1 MALIGV
7 YSRPQIWNIN
17 RCWDSFGRKKSK
29 ISCSS
34 IGVDDELS
42 HVIKF
47 RMSDLSLSDQVSI
60 GHSGKADELVF
71 EATVNDPLSPLYN
84 SNVVLRRLVS
94 SQAKRRGKRAIEVL
108 KRLARRKLLYHSYS
122 MQVHGFVCSS
132 TTDDVDSFTLV
143 HGYHGSFSLRHWLQ
157 QSDWLPTLEATV
169 ALDEES
175 VRRVGDSTIGGPR
188 VSRKL
193 RLIRIL
199 MRDLLIGV
207 NYLHNHG
214 LAHTELRL
222 ENLHVSPVDGHVKV
236 GILGN
241 AADFYESND
250 EGSTSV
256 SNMDRRNGMIAFDMR
271 CLGFIMAK
279 MVLRELMDPLVFGEF
294 KSFLTEGNHPSC
306 LREFML
312 PTLSKNSTSG
322 NIGLQILDRNWGAG
336 WHLLSVLLASK
347 PSERISCLSALRH
360 PFLCGPRWRIDPS
373 MDIIRWSLG
382 STTVRITEE
391 YIYGRQQRS
400 KVAHFIELME
410 MLNPHPMP
418 RHWLQLFPGKW
429 RLLYS
434 TGRHIGLTL
443 RQPDLRVLMGD
454 VHLTISKASNPQ
466 VNFSALATINFSVM
480 VGLDWAHEKTGV
492 KGNLQVESTFR
503 LRAGSRL
510 YVKEDASTT
519 KFTSGSPDAQDSIQ
533 KALSNKRWS
542 KVIPFKEF
550 PSSLPVTK
558 LVPGDIGLTMNL
570 DKPLGED
577 VQIAQKV
584 IQEVRTQIPPEMFDL
599 SKMVCGTYLDNRL
612 LILRGMNGSALVF
625 TRSSSEEG

>member
-17 RCWDSFGRKKSK
+17 RCSESFGRKRSK

-47 RMSDLSLSDQVSI
+47 RMSDLSLRDQVSI

-94 SQAKRRGKRAIEVL
+94 PQAKRRGKRAIE
-108 KRLARRKLLYHSYS
+108 RLARRKLLYHSYS

-143 HGYHGSFSLRHWLQ
+143 HGVSLISKSTSAFSFYHGSFSLRHWLQ

-236 GILGN
+236 
-241 AADFYESND
+241 
-250 EGSTSV
+250 
-256 SNMDRRNGMIAFDMR
+256 
-271 CLGFIMAK
+271 
-279 MVLRELMDPLVFGEF
+279 RET
-294 KSFLTEGNHPSC
+294 SFLD
-306 LREFML
+306 
-312 PTLSKNSTSG
+312 
-322 NIGLQILDRNWGAG
+322 NIATQ
-336 WHLLSVLLASK
+336 K
-347 PSERISCLSALRH
+347 
-360 PFLCGPRWRIDPS
+360 
-373 MDIIRWSLG
+373 
-382 STTVRITEE
+382 
-391 YIYGRQQRS
+391 
-400 KVAHFIELME
+400 
-410 MLNPHPMP
+410 
-418 RHWLQLFPGKW
+418 LFP
-429 RLLYS
+429 
-434 TGRHIGLTL
+434 
-443 RQPDLRVLMGD
+443 V
-454 VHLTISKASNPQ
+454 
-466 VNFSALATINFSVM
+466 AT
-480 VGLDWAHEKTGV
+480 
-492 KGNLQVESTFR
+492 
-503 LRAGSRL
+503 
-510 YVKEDASTT
+510 
-519 KFTSGSPDAQDSIQ
+519 
-533 KALSNKRWS
+533 
-542 KVIPFKEF
+542 
-550 PSSLPVTK
+550 
-558 LVPGDIGLTMNL
+558 
-570 DKPLGED
+570 
-577 VQIAQKV
+577 
-584 IQEVRTQIPPEMFDL
+584 
-599 SKMVCGTYLDNRL
+599 C
-612 LILRGMNGSALVF
+612 
-625 TRSSSEEG
+625 